1 MLGLL
6 VGALALH
13 PGRAP
18 PGARRDDAYVAQA
31 RAEVLHAC
39 VLPLACAAAGTAAL
53 IAAAGPAAAAE
64 PGSILAQGPDVLMA
78 QAATLSDVLS
88 QASRRALGGGI
99 SGAIA
104 GAAQVVTLM
113 WLRTTM
119 NYQYRYG
126 TSTRDALKSLY
137 KEGGLK
143 RLYAGLP
150 FALLQVPLSRFG
162 DTAANTGMLALLASP
177 EVFGGSLPVPVRTA
191 AASAAA
197 ALWRI
202 GLTPL
207 DTVKTT
213 LQVEGGDR
221 GYEQVLGK
229 IKAGGA
235 TVLYQARA
243 PTRLASAAGA
253 GTRHPRRDHPGP
265 SAQGALGNALATFV
279 GSYPWY
285 LTFNTLNEAIPLPEG
300 AELATKAAAPR
311 LARPPPPADEGA

>member
-1 MLGLL
+1 M
-6 VGALALH
+6 H
-13 PGRAP
+13 
-18 PGARRDDAYVAQA
+18 Q
-31 RAEVLHAC
+31 C
-39 VLPLACAAAGTAAL
+39 T
-53 IAAAGPAAAAE
+53 
-64 PGSILAQGPDVLMA
+64 
-78 QAATLSDVLS
+78 
-88 QASRRALGGGI
+88 
-99 SGAIA
+99 
-104 GAAQVVTLM
+104 
-113 WLRTTM
+113 
-119 NYQYRYG
+119 
-126 TSTRDALKSLY
+126 
-137 KEGGLK
+137 
-143 RLYAGLP
+143 
-150 FALLQVPLSRFG
+150 
-162 DTAANTGMLALLASP
+162 ASP

-229 IKAGGA
+229 IKADGA

-253 GTRHPRRDHPGP
+253 GTSHPRRDHPGP

-311 LARPPPPADEGA
+311 LARPPTRRRGRVMARRESAAPLATERPRRRWSARPSSV